1 MYQRGTERN
10 DTMSIK
16 IYFDLDGTVY
26 DLFGVPNWLE
36 KLNTE
41 DVSVYSE
48 GSSLFANDFYKVVSA
63 LMRYGV
69 RFGVITWGSMTATPE
84 FAEQTRE
91 VKLNWVQENLP
102 FVETFV
108 YQEYGTPKQQA
119 IKNRTKNDILIDDN
133 SDVLRVWI
141 NGNTRKGYQVT
152 AEKSV
157 TDILKE
163 ILNTL
168 ED

>member
-1 MYQRGTERN
+1 
-10 DTMSIK
+10 MSIK
-16 IYFDLDGTVY
+16 IYFDMDGTVY
-26 DLFGVPNWLE
+26 DLYGVADWLN
-36 KLNTE
+36 KLRTE
-41 DVSVYSE
+41 DVSVYAT
-48 GSSLFANDFYKVVSA
+48 GNRLFDDEFYKVVSA

-84 FAEQTRE
+84 FEVQTEETKRQ
-91 VKLNWVQENLP
+91 WVNEHLP
-102 FVETFV
+102 FVESFH
-108 YQEYGTPKQQA
+108 YQQYGTPKQQA
-119 IKNRTKNDILIDDN
+119 VKNRTKNDILIDDN

-163 ILNTL
+163 ILATL
-168 ED
+168 VS

>member
-1 MYQRGTERN
+1 
-10 DTMSIK
+10 MSIK
-16 IYFDLDGTVY
+16 IYFDMDGTVY
-26 DLFGVPNWLE
+26 DLYNVDNWLE
-36 KLNTE
+36 KLRSE
-41 DVSVYSE
+41 DVSVYST
-48 GSSLFANDFYKVVSA
+48 GNRLFSDDFYKVVSA

-84 FAEQTRE
+84 FEEQTRQTKLQW
-91 VKLNWVQENLP
+91 VKEHLP
-102 FVETFV
+102 FVESFH
-108 YQEYGTPKQQA
+108 YQQYGTPKQQA

-157 TDILKE
+157 TQILTE
-163 ILNTL
+163 ILGTL
-168 ED
+168 AE

>member
-1 MYQRGTERN
+1 
-10 DTMSIK
+10 MSIK

-26 DLFGVPNWLE
+26 DLYGVPNWLE
-36 KLNTE
+36 KLYTE

-48 GSSLFANDFYKVVSA
+48 GGSLFANDFYKVASA

-84 FAEQTRE
+84 FAEQTRK
-91 VKLNWVQENLP
+91 VKLYWVQENLP

>member
-1 MYQRGTERN
+1 
-10 DTMSIK
+10 MSIK
-16 IYFDLDGTVY
+16 IYFDMDGTVY
-26 DLFGVPNWLE
+26 DLYGVADWLN
-36 KLNTE
+36 KLRTE
-41 DVSVYSE
+41 DVSVYAT
-48 GSSLFANDFYKVVSA
+48 GNRLFDDEFYKVVSA

-84 FAEQTRE
+84 FEVQTEETKRQ
-91 VKLNWVQENLP
+91 WVNEHLP
-102 FVETFV
+102 FVESFH
-108 YQEYGTPKQQA
+108 YQQYGTPKQQA

-163 ILNTL
+163 ILATL
-168 ED
+168 VS

>member
-1 MYQRGTERN
+1 
-10 DTMSIK
+10 MSIK

-48 GSSLFANDFYKVVSA
+48 GSSLFANDFYKIVSA

-84 FAEQTRE
+84 FE
-91 VKLNWVQENLP
+91 VKTEETKRRWVKDNLP
-102 FVETFV
+102 FCESFA
-108 YQEYGTPKQQA
+108 YQQYGTPKQQA
-119 IKNRTKNDILIDDN
+119 VKNRTQNDILIDDN
-133 SDVLRVWI
+133 SDVIKVWE
-141 NGNTRKGYQVT
+141 NGKNRTAYKVT
-152 AEKSV
+152 DDKCV

-163 ILNTL
+163 ILTNF
-168 ED
+168 ER